1 MDFVVIA
8 GIIIIA
14 YLVNKTECKGLKI
27 LCYIAMPIMG
37 VLWEYISWP
46 ASNYN
51 SGVIVENFSISNY
64 ELGIKNT
71 NTFLPNLVKVFLVY
85 IIIYYAITIKNK
97 LDIKDIKLRYI
108 FILVGCL
115 PVAFLPFLGA
125 YTHETIYELT
135 IYELYHACIYDFP
148 FIILLI
154 VSFIS
159 VTNQIS
165 NILKSKK

>member
-14 YLVNKTECKGLKI
+14 YLVNKTEYKGLKI
-27 LCYIAMPIMG
+27 LCYIAMPIIG

-46 ASNYN
+46 DIVDYN
-51 SGVIVENFSISNY
+51 WVTRVENP
-64 ELGIKNT
+64 
-71 NTFLPNLVKVFLVY
+71 FLPNLVKTFFVY
-85 IIIYYAITIKNK
+85 MIIYYTIAIKNK
-97 LDIKDIKLRYI
+97 LGIKLRYI
-108 FILVGCL
+108 FILIGSL
-115 PVAFLPFLGA
+115 PAVISPLDG
-125 YTHETIYELT
+125 YTHEFALEF
-135 IYELYHACIYDFP
+135 HRACIFDFP